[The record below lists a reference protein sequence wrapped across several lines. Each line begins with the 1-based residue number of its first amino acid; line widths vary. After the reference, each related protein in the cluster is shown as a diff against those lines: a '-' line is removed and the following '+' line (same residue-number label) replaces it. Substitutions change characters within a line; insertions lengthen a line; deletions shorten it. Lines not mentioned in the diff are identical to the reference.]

1 MIKEYCD
8 ICGREATTDKYFLPV
23 MKAIYARDRYG
34 KPLIKTKT
42 IGSEEK
48 DVCKD
53 CAKKIQFLIDC
64 ILPMVDKDISIT
76 FESSEVGKSCQIGY
90 IGDKL

>member
-23 MKAIYARDRYG
+23 MKDIYARDRYG
-34 KPLIKTKT
+34 NPLIKTKT

-64 ILPMVDKDISIT
+64 ILPVVDENVLIT
-76 FESSEVGKSCQIGY
+76 FESSEYGKSYHIEHM
-90 IGDKL
+90 GDKL

>member
-8 ICGREATTDKYFLPV
+8 ICDREATTDKYFLPV
-23 MKAIYARDRYG
+23 MKDTYARDRHG
-34 KPLIKTKT
+34 NPLIKTKT

-48 DVCKD
+48 DVCKE

-64 ILPMVDKDISIT
+64 ILPVVDENVLIT
-76 FESSEVGKSCQIGY
+76 FESSEYGKSYHIEHM
-90 IGDKL
+90 GDKL